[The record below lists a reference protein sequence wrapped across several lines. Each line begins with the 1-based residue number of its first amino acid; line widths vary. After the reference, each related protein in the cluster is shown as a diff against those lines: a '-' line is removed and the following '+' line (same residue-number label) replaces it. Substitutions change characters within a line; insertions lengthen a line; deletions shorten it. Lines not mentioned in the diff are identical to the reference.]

1 MLVLVLFELFCKYVL
16 FWKFEKDGSDF
27 IIKREVSKRKFKD
40 IWKKKDCSLV
50 VKECILEWK

>member
-1 MLVLVLFELFCKYVL
+1 ML

-27 IIKREVSKRKFKD
+27 IIKREVNKRKFKD
-40 IWKKKDCSLV
+40 IWKKKGCSLV